1 MVPEGGGAWFNGGQ
15 YNLGICYY
23 EGQGLENDDTEAV
36 KWFLKAAEQR
46 HNDAMQ
52 NLAQCCRH
60 GFGVEQDET
69 EADRWDELA
78 EAAAEHEEEHDDD
91 DEDI

>member
-1 MVPEGGGAWFNGGQ
+1 
-15 YNLGICYY
+15 
-23 EGQGLENDDTEAV
+23 V